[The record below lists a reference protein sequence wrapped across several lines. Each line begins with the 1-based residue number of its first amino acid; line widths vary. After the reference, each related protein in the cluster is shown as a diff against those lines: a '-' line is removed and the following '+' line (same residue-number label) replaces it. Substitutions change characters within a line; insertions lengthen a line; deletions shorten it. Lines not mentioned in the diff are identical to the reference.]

1 MSTDNVYQRNGYANR
16 EEYLASIAD
25 DMGLEDY
32 DVGVLADL
40 LGEDEDFD
48 GLISTLEDYA
58 SSTGY
63 RKGDEE

>member
-1 MSTDNVYQRNGYANR
+1 MKDSVYKQHGFENR

-25 DMGLEDY
+25 DMGLEEY

-40 LGEDEDFD
+40 LGEGEDFD

-58 SSTGY
+58 DSY
-63 RKGDEE
+63 RKGDDDE

>member
-1 MSTDNVYQRNGYANR
+1 MNAYQRNGYKNR
-16 EEYLASIAD
+16 EDYLKSIAD

-40 LGEDEDFD
+40 LGEGEDFD
-48 GLISTLEDYA
+48 GLISTLGDYA
-58 SSTGY
+58 DSY